1 MCIVVC
7 VRVGRRDFDSANS
20 CIANAK
26 RAEVLLGVVLA
37 LHAGQVAGKRSG
49 VSRREWRWQVG
60 VRGHFGRERS
70 GYCVVWRGCGVRHR
84 VGNCVWSRVR

>member
-26 RAEVLLGVVLA
+26 WAEVLLAGVVLA

-49 VSRREWRWQVG
+49 VS
-60 VRGHFGRERS
+60 
-70 GYCVVWRGCGVRHR
+70 
-84 VGNCVWSRVR
+84 